1 MKTKYW
7 IFLFAGLL
15 VLCAVSGFSL
25 LSPAED
31 AARAEIKSE
40 GKVLRIVD
48 LAINQEFE
56 ITTPAGGHNMVTV
69 RDGKIAVTEANC
81 PDHYCMDRGFV
92 RGGTQIVCLPNRL
105 VITFLGPQEVD
116 GVVG

>member
-7 IFLFAGLL
+7 IILFAL
-15 VLCAVSGFSL
+15 VLVLSAVSGVFL
-25 LSPAED
+25 LLPAED

-48 LAINQEFE
+48 LAIDQEFE
-56 ITTPAGGHNMVTV
+56 ITTAGGGRNVVTV
-69 RDGKIAVTEANC
+69 KDGKIAVTAANC

-92 RGGTQIVCLPNRL
+92 GGGTQIVCLPNRL
-105 VITFLGPQEVD
+105 VISFLGPQEVD

>member
-15 VLCAVSGFSL
+15 ILCAVSGIFL

-31 AARAEIKSE
+31 AARAEIRSG

-48 LAINQEFE
+48 LAIDQEFE
-56 ITTPAGGHNMVTV
+56 ITTPNGGHNVVTV
-69 RDGKIAVTEANC
+69 KDGKIAVTEANC

-92 RGGTQIVCLPNRL
+92 GGGTQIVCLPNRL
-105 VITFLGPQEVD
+105 VISFMGEQEVD